1 MNYGG
6 NICRIVVALLILKDK
21 TGYSSLWQI
30 DHCFLIFLRVA
41 RYAMVK
47 LHEMNDLWS
56 SHIGNLIIMNRYTHA
71 NQNGLITIPN
81 KRKQS
86 MLSPIMNY
94 HYILWILMNY
104 HDLYWNQLSII
115 GWFNNP
121 FSFGQLVLIL
131 WTYYELS
138 TIKIGG
144 IHPTYHG
151 GNKLTDLTVYQ
162 CIKYKYTV
170 VYNFMQSSIIQKTEL
185 HVYMYM
191 YIYM

>member
-81 KRKQS
+81 KKHNAFTNYE
-86 MLSPIMNY
+86 LSLYIMNS
-94 HYILWILMNY
+94 HELSWFI
-104 HDLYWNQLSII
+104 WNQLSII

-151 GNKLTDLTVYQ
+151 GNKLQ
-162 CIKYKYTV
+162 IWQSIYK
-170 VYNFMQSSIIQKTEL
+170 I
-185 HVYMYM
+185 
-191 YIYM
+191 

>member
-1 MNYGG
+1 MMMVMMLIATIVIPNNFQYYRILRSTIVETCGSIMNYGG

-81 KRKQS
+81 KKTQCF
-86 MLSPIMNY
+86 
-94 HYILWILMNY
+94 HQLWIIIIYYEFSWIIMIYLE
-104 HDLYWNQLSII
+104 SII
-115 GWFNNP
+115 
-121 FSFGQLVLIL
+121 
-131 WTYYELS
+131 
-138 TIKIGG
+138 
-144 IHPTYHG
+144 
-151 GNKLTDLTVYQ
+151 
-162 CIKYKYTV
+162 
-170 VYNFMQSSIIQKTEL
+170 YNWVI
-185 HVYMYM
+185 
-191 YIYM
+191 